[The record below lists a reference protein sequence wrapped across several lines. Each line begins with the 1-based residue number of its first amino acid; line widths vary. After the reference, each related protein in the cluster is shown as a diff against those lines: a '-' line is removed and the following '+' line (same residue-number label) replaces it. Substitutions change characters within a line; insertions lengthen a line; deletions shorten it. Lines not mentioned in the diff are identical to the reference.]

1 MSNRF
6 RWFLIGLL
14 LVGQAG
20 ALFAQESPLLRQSQ
34 KKVDQQNV
42 GCLGCHEGVEPIHAS
57 PAVRIS
63 CVACHGGDAG
73 SRRDPKS
80 LPGSPAYERTK
91 QQAHI
96 LPRYPEK
103 WAGKDGRYSAANPER
118 SYTLLNDESLEF
130 VRFVNPGDLRVVEQ
144 TCGPCHQSHVNRVK
158 KSTMATASIFWGAAA
173 YANGIVSSKRSLF
186 GEAYGPD
193 GLTQTIQPVTKLGGS
208 LPFLLPLPRWETT
221 QPGDIFRAFERGGIL
236 QNPSF
241 PDVGNPNPLEEAGK
255 PDIRL
260 SNRGLGTGLRVSAS
274 LINLQKTR
282 LNDPH
287 LSFLGTNDHPGDYRS
302 SGCSGCHLV
311 YANDRSP
318 VHSGDYA
325 AFGNLGESATTDPT
339 IRRKESGHPI
349 RHQFTRAIPT
359 SQCMVCHMHQPNSF
373 VNTYL
378 GYTMWDY
385 ETDGTALWPKTQK
398 NPTEAERLD
407 SLNRNPE
414 GAAMR
419 GLWGDPKFLAEV
431 STLNPTLTQTQFA
444 DYHGHGWVFRSVLKR
459 DRKGNLLDKDG
470 KVVDFSD
477 PDRFTKAVHL
487 KDIHLERGMHCV
499 DCHFSIDNHGNGS
512 LQGEYAD
519 AIEIG
524 CADCHGTTRGKAT
537 LVTTGPAAPKEGTDL
552 QVGQTPFG
560 RARFRWREET
570 GTLLQRSMVNPEMEW
585 SVPQVIDSITPGH
598 PRYNA
603 KADRAKTVRKDG
615 TTYGAT
621 GGAGGFMPND
631 LAHTDE
637 KMTCF
642 ACHSSWI
649 TSCFGCHLPMES
661 NFKAD
666 KKHFEGGA
674 SRNYTS
680 YNPQV
685 IRDDIYMLGIRDVG
699 RGAQIAP
706 VRSSSALTLSS
717 TVSTRSRVYTQQ
729 PPISAPG
736 YSSQAFNPHVPHTV
750 RKTETKGCTDCHLSK
765 ENDNNAW
772 MAQLL
777 TLGTNFVNFIGRF
790 AWVAEGGAGLEAVAV
805 TEWDEP
811 QAVFGSFLHK
821 LAYPDN
827 YKKHQARALK
837 LTEAYHHTLPQGGS
851 EVLGLA
857 VRGEYLYA
865 AQGRGGLEIF
875 DIANTDNKDFSER
888 IVTAPV
894 SPVGQRTFVR
904 SRYATAVALPTNMP
918 IAPFRQSPPENREQP
933 WHPIYHYVFIAD
945 REEGII
951 LVNVDTL
958 ADRDPADNFLERALT
973 FNPEGIFK
981 GARALTLAGNYLYVA
996 CDAGM
1001 IVVDFS
1007 QPLSPKVVAKVTS
1020 LDRPAAIAIQF
1031 RYAFVTTETGLS
1043 VVDVTD
1049 PTHPKVVASLPIPWP
1064 KAASRNIYVAR
1075 TYAYLAA
1082 GAAGMVI
1089 VDVER
1094 PERPFIDQTYT
1105 AEGRLND
1112 VRDVKVA
1119 STNASLF
1126 AYVADGRN
1134 GLRVLQLTSP
1144 ERTPGYLG
1152 FSPRPAPVWIAGYHT
1167 HGPAIA
1173 IAKGLDRDRAVDES
1187 GNQVSIFN
1195 RLGARPFTLAEM
1207 QKLYLKNGAVY
1218 TVEDSPRTA
1227 PTASSGIQ
1235 TETRESD
1242 TPIGLR

>member
-14 LVGQAG
+14 IVGQAG
-20 ALFAQESPLLRQSQ
+20 VLFAQESPLLRQSQ
-34 KKVDQQNV
+34 KKVDAQNV

-57 PAVRIS
+57 LAVRMS
-63 CVACHGGDAG
+63 CVACHGGDSG
-73 SRRDPKS
+73 PRRDPAI
-80 LPGSPAYERTK
+80 LPGSPAYEQIK
-91 QQAHI
+91 QRAHI
-96 LPRYPEK
+96 LPKHPEK
-103 WAGKDGRYSAANPER
+103 WAGKDGKYSAANPER
-118 SYTLLNDESLEF
+118 SYTLLNEESQEF
-130 VRFVNPGDLRVVEQ
+130 IRFVNPGDLRVAEQ

-158 KSTMATASIFWGAAA
+158 KSTMATSSIFWGAAA
-173 YANGIVSSKRSLF
+173 YANGVVSNKRSIF

-193 GLTQTIQPVTKLGGS
+193 GLPQAIQPVTQLDGS
-208 LPFLLPLPRWETT
+208 LPFLLPLPRWQIT
-221 QPGDIFRAFERGGIL
+221 QPGDIFRAFERGGIF

-241 PDVGNPNPLEEAGK
+241 PDVGNPNFLEEAGK

-302 SGCSGCHLV
+302 SGCSSCHLV
-311 YANDRSP
+311 YANDRDP
-318 VHSGDYA
+318 IHSSAYA
-325 AFGNLGESATTDPT
+325 PFGNLGESATGDPT
-339 IRRKESGHPI
+339 IRRKEPGHPI

-359 SQCMVCHMHQPNSF
+359 SQCMSCHMHQPNSF

-385 ETDGTALWPKTQK
+385 ETDGAALWPKTQK
-398 NPTEAERLD
+398 NPTEAERLA
-407 SLNRNPE
+407 SLDLNPE

-419 GLWGDPKFLAEV
+419 GLWGDRDFLAKV
-431 STLNPTLTQTQFA
+431 SELNPTLTQTQFA
-444 DYHGHGWVFRSVLKR
+444 DYHGHGWIFRSVLKR
-459 DRKGNLLDKDG
+459 DRKGNMLDKDG
-470 KVVDFSD
+470 KVVDFAD
-477 PDRFTKAVHL
+477 PDRFGKAVHL

-499 DCHFSIDNHGNGS
+499 DCHFSVDNHGTGKIE
-512 LQGEYAD
+512 GEYSD

-524 CADCHGTTRGKAT
+524 CADCHGTTQKKAT
-537 LVTTGPAAPKEGTDL
+537 LITSGPAAPKGGTALDL
-552 QVGQTPFG
+552 GQTPFG
-560 RARFRWREET
+560 RAKFLWREEP
-570 GTLLQRSMVNPEMEW
+570 GVLLQRSMVSEGVEW
-585 SVPQVIDSITPGH
+585 IVPQVIDSITPEH

-603 KADRAKTVRKDG
+603 KADRAKTLKKDWTAWRTG
-615 TTYGAT
+615 TP
-621 GGAGGFMPND
+621 PND
-631 LAHTDE
+631 LAHQDE

-642 ACHSSWI
+642 ACHSSWV

-666 KKHFEGGA
+666 SKHFEGET

-717 TVSTRSRVYTQQ
+717 TVSTRSRVYIQQ

-736 YSSQAFNPHVPHTV
+736 YSSQAFNTHVPHTV
-750 RKTETKGCTDCHLSK
+750 RKTETKGCADCHLSQ

-837 LTEAYHHTLPQGGS
+837 LTEAYHHAVSQGKS
-851 EVLGLA
+851 ETLGLT

-865 AQGRGGLEIF
+865 AQGSEGLEIF
-875 DIANTDNKDFSER
+875 DIANIDNKDFSER

-894 SPVGQRTFVR
+894 SSAGQRTFVR
-904 SRYATAVALPTNMP
+904 SRYATAVLLPTNMP
-918 IAPFRQSPPENREQP
+918 IAPFRHSPPENQEQP
-933 WHPIYHYVFIAD
+933 WHPIYHYAFIAD

-958 ADRDPADNFLERALT
+958 ADRDPANNFLTRALT
-973 FNPEGIFK
+973 FNPDGIFK
-981 GARALTLAGNYLYVA
+981 GARALALAGNYLYVA
-996 CDAGM
+996 ADAGM
-1001 IVVDFS
+1001 IVVDFN

-1043 VVDVTD
+1043 VVDITHPTD
-1049 PTHPKVVASLPIPWP
+1049 PKVTASLPIPWP
-1064 KAASRNIYVAR
+1064 KMASRNIYVAR

-1082 GAAGMVI
+1082 GASGLII

-1094 PERPFIDQTYT
+1094 PEQPFIDQTYM

-1112 VRDVKVA
+1112 VRDIKVA
-1119 STNASLF
+1119 ATNASLF

-1152 FSPRPAPVWIAGYHT
+1152 FSPRPAPALVAAYPT
-1167 HGPAIA
+1167 RGPAVG

-1187 GNQVSIFN
+1187 GNQVSVFN

-1207 QKLYLKNGAVY
+1207 QKLYLKNGEVY
-1218 TVEDSPRTA
+1218 TVEDSPKAAPISGA
-1227 PTASSGIQ
+1227 PTVSSR
-1235 TETRESD
+1235 ET
-1242 TPIGLR
+1242 ILK